1 MFQPFIDAISNFY
14 PTGLKINNIL
24 GIILGAVVFHKFF
37 YLILG
42 MLFTR
47 KFKPAKKQYKYG
59 ICIAARNEENVIGNL
74 IDSINKQ
81 DYPKDLYKIFV
92 VADNCTDKTYDV
104 AKEKGA
110 IVYKRFNEDDR
121 TKGFALKY
129 LFEKIEE
136 DYKINSFDGYFI
148 FDADNLLSTNYITK
162 MNDAFA
168 SGEKIITSFR
178 NTKNFDE
185 NWIASTYALHWIRSA
200 RTNHRARSILRLAT
214 NIQGTGFLFANEI
227 VKNGWKYTS
236 LTEDRALTADCV
248 AAGYQITYQDDAVFY
263 DEQPVSLK
271 IALRQRLRWSKG
283 HLQAFAESGPYLFMN
298 IFLGKML
305 VKKDWKDRRQ
315 HREGNIFF
323 KVLESI
329 RHRFASFDTLVQLT
343 PISFINLC
351 RWLVFSVLVYGY
363 YLYNNGMDLYLFG
376 GANDLSKFLRS
387 IFDIKI
393 SYNPGINAMYIGM
406 LLSIFYRLLYR
417 VYAYIKSMITGLYLF
432 LVEDARIKKMSILKK
447 IFYIF
452 TWPTFDIIGRY
463 TTYIALFT
471 NVTWKPIP
479 HNSKV
484 TIDDLKEV

>member
-1 MFQPFIDAISNFY
+1 
-14 PTGLKINNIL
+14 
-24 GIILGAVVFHKFF
+24 
-37 YLILG
+37 
-42 MLFTR
+42 
-47 KFKPAKKQYKYG
+47 
-59 ICIAARNEENVIGNL
+59 
-74 IDSINKQ
+74 
-81 DYPKDLYKIFV
+81 
-92 VADNCTDKTYDV
+92 
-104 AKEKGA
+104 
-110 IVYKRFNEDDR
+110 
-121 TKGFALKY
+121 
-129 LFEKIEE
+129 
-136 DYKINSFDGYFI
+136 
-148 FDADNLLSTNYITK
+148 
-162 MNDAFA
+162 
-168 SGEKIITSFR
+168 
-178 NTKNFDE
+178 
-185 NWIASTYALHWIRSA
+185 
-200 RTNHRARSILRLAT
+200 
-214 NIQGTGFLFANEI
+214 
-227 VKNGWKYTS
+227 
-236 LTEDRALTADCV
+236 
-248 AAGYQITYQDDAVFY
+248 
-263 DEQPVSLK
+263 
-271 IALRQRLRWSKG
+271 
-283 HLQAFAESGPYLFMN
+283 MN

-417 VYAYIKSMITGLYLF
+417 VYAYIKSMITGVYLF
-432 LVEDARIKKMSILKK
+432 LVEDARIKKMSIFKK

>member
-1 MFQPFIDAISNFY
+1 MFQPFIDAVSNFY

-24 GIILGAVVFHKFF
+24 GIILGAIVFHKFF

-47 KFKPAKKQYKYG
+47 KFKPAKSRHKYG

-92 VADNCTDKTYDV
+92 VADNCTDKTYEV
-104 AKEKGA
+104 AKSKGA
-110 IVYKRFNEDDR
+110 VVYKRFDENNR
-121 TKGFALKY
+121 TKGFALQY
-129 LFEKIEE
+129 LFERIEE
-136 DYKINSFDGYFI
+136 DYKIDSFDGYFI

-162 MNDAFA
+162 MNDAFD
-168 SGEKIITSFR
+168 SGEKLITSFR

-248 AAGYQITYQDDAVFY
+248 AAGYQITYQDEAIFY

-298 IFLGKML
+298 IFFGKMF

-315 HREGNIFF
+315 PKGNNVFM

-351 RWLVFSVLVYGY
+351 RWLIFSVLVYGY
-363 YLYNNGMDLYLFG
+363 YTYSNGLDTYLFG
-376 GANDLSKFLRS
+376 GGNDLAKAIRS
-387 IFDIKI
+387 ICDIRVT
-393 SYNPGINAMYIGM
+393 YNPGLNAMYIGM

-417 VYAYIKSMITGLYLF
+417 IYAYIKSMFTGLYLF
-432 LVEDARIKKMSILKK
+432 LVEDARIKKMSIWKK
-447 IFYIF
+447 ILYIF

-463 TTYIALFT
+463 TTYIALFK